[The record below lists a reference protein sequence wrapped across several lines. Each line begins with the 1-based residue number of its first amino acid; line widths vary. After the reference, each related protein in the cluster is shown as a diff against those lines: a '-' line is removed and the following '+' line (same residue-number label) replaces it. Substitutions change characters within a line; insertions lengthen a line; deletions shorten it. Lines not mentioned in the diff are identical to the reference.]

1 MSATHQGVARTTST
15 AVGKRFH
22 TRLSRVEVVR
32 DLPDYLENLTANKW
46 QFTYENQLRIAVL
59 KLHEDREVAV
69 LWTNH
74 PEDYPLYK
82 TVLQRLHE
90 HQLRFEPSLEFET
103 AEAVLAELA
112 RKPEEHT
119 DEENAIRQQIVD
131 MSARALTES
140 ASDIHLEVNAK
151 SCDIWFRIH
160 GDLFRQPSMSRRN
173 GELMTNTLYY
183 MAEATSRTGTSCDA
197 TNSPQDAKIE
207 RTIKVGS
214 RLTKT
219 TIRYASIP
227 VEAGWDV
234 TLRLL
239 PESSEG
245 PRSLEQLGY
254 DEAEIAAIHRMLSKP
269 RGYLGIVGTTGS
281 GKTTSLQSML
291 TLYHKLN
298 GGRKKIRTLEDP
310 VELRIPGARQ
320 TSVRRDADGNAD
332 FATYLKATLRN
343 DPDAL
348 MVGEIRDQE
357 TGKVLQQAVQTGHT
371 GFGTL
376 HAGDVFD
383 GIDRLADLG
392 IERSIM
398 AAGDLITGLIY
409 QRLVPVLC
417 PQCKRDINNALPMLQ
432 RDHIERC
439 QRTFGAG
446 ITNVRWRGHDP
457 NCKHCKGRGI
467 VDQTVAAQILY
478 PDRLLASMFGRSDE
492 GAIARAYWR
501 SGLVRVPEDVQPTV
515 GRTALDQAIKKAKWG
530 VVSPLDVEARL
541 GRLDSE
547 ASREEE
553 RGFLSMRRPD
563 LLLGAQLFEK
573 DSVPA

>member
-1 MSATHQGVARTTST
+1 MGGTHQGAVRTPP
-15 AVGKRFH
+15 ALVGKRFH
-22 TRLSRVEVVR
+22 PGITRVEVIR
-32 DLPDYLENLTANKW
+32 DLPEYLENLATKW
-46 QFTYENQLRIAVL
+46 QFSYENQLRISVL

-69 LWTNH
+69 LWTNRA
-74 PEDYPLYK
+74 EDYPLYK
-82 TVLQRLHE
+82 MVLQRLHE
-90 HQLRFEPSLEFET
+90 HKLHLDHAFEMEA
-103 AEAVLAELA
+103 AESVLVELA
-112 RKPEEHT
+112 RKPEEQA
-119 DEENAIRQQIVD
+119 DEENIRRQQIVD
-131 MSARALTES
+131 MVGRALSEP
-140 ASDIHLEVNAK
+140 ASDIHLEVSPQ
-151 SCDIWFRIH
+151 SCDIGFRIH
-160 GDLFRQPSMSRRN
+160 GDLFRQTAMSRTN
-173 GELMTNTLYY
+173 GELWTNTLYY
-183 MAEATSRTGTSCDA
+183 MAVPASRTGTSADQA
-197 TNSPQDAKIE
+197 NTPQDGKIE

-214 RLTKT
+214 RLVKT

-227 VEAGWDV
+227 VEGGWDV

-239 PESSEG
+239 PESAEG
-245 PRSLEQLGY
+245 PRTLEQLGY
-254 DEAEIAAIHRMLSKP
+254 DEAETAAILRMLSKP

-320 TSVRRDADGNAD
+320 TSVRRNANGEAD
-332 FATYLKATLRN
+332 FSTYLKATLRN

-348 MVGEIRDQE
+348 MVGEIRDAE

-417 PQCKRDINNALPMLQ
+417 PHCKLDINHALPFLE
-432 RDHIERC
+432 RDHVERC
-439 QRTFGAG
+439 ERTFGAG
-446 ITNVRWRGHDP
+446 IKNVSWRGHDRH
-457 NCKHCKGRGI
+457 CKHCKGRGI

-501 SGLVRVPEDVQPTV
+501 AGLVRVPEDVQPTV

-530 VVSPLDVEARL
+530 SVSPLDVEARL

-547 ASREEE
+547 ASPAEE
-553 RGFLSMRRPD
+553 RAFLSMRRPD

-573 DSVPA
+573 DKVTA

>member
-1 MSATHQGVARTTST
+1 MGTSSQGAARMPP
-15 AVGKRFH
+15 ALVGKRFH
-22 TRLSRVEVVR
+22 PGLERIEVVR
-32 DLPDYLENLTANKW
+32 DLPDYLENLTAKW
-46 QFTYENQLRIAVL
+46 QFSYENQLRIAVL
-59 KLHEDREVAV
+59 KLHEDHEVAV
-69 LWTNH
+69 LWTNRS
-74 PEDYPLYK
+74 EDYPLYK
-82 TVLQRLHE
+82 MVLQRLHE
-90 HQLRFEPSLEFET
+90 HNLHLEPSLQIET
-103 AEAVLAELA
+103 GEAVLAELA
-112 RKPEEHT
+112 RKPEAQA
-119 DEENAIRQQIVD
+119 DEENIIRQQAID
-131 MSARALTES
+131 LAARALSES
-140 ASDIHLEVNAK
+140 ASDIHLEVTSK
-151 SCDIWFRIH
+151 TCDVWFRIH
-160 GDLFRQPSMSRRN
+160 GDLFRQPSLSRTN
-173 GELMTNTLYY
+173 GETMTNVLYW
-183 MAEATSRTGTSCDA
+183 MAEATSRTGSSPDP
-197 TNSPQDAKIE
+197 TNTPQDAKIE

-254 DEAEIAAIHRMLSKP
+254 DEAEIAAILRMLSKP

-298 GGRKKIRTLEDP
+298 DGRKKTRTLEDP

-320 TSVRRDADGNAD
+320 TSVRRDANGNAD
-332 FATYLKATLRN
+332 FPTYLKATLRN

-348 MVGEIRDQE
+348 MVGEIRDEE

-398 AAGDLITGLIY
+398 ASGDLITGLIY

-417 PQCKRDINNALPMLQ
+417 PHCKLDINHAMPVLA
-432 RDHIERC
+432 RDHLERC

-501 SGLVRVPEDVQPTV
+501 SGLVRVPDDVQPTV

-530 VVSPLDVEARL
+530 SVSPLDVEARL

-547 ASREEE
+547 ASPAEE
-553 RGFLSMRRPD
+553 RAFLSMRRPD